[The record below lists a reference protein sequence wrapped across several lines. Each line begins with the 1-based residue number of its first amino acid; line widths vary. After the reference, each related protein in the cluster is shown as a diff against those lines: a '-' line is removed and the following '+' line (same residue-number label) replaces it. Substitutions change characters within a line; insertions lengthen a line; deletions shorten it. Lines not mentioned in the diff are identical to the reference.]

1 MSLDDS
7 LNININQYIGSQI
20 FKYRTNINMTQ
31 AELAEKTDTTSK
43 FVSMLENGKTGI
55 KIDTLIKYINVLN
68 VSPNELFDG
77 LFNNSLCLDITLQNK
92 FLSLNSAQKI
102 LLLDFIEILTKYDKT
117 NSTSLI

>member
-1 MSLDDS
+1 
-7 LNININQYIGSQI
+7 
-20 FKYRTNINMTQ
+20 
-31 AELAEKTDTTSK
+31 
-43 FVSMLENGKTGI
+43 MLENGKTGI